1 MPEKKLNNT
10 VFAEIKERGY
20 VIVENLLPKDQ
31 VTEMAAARRLKPWQ
45 EVKEGVAHYTQV
57 ARGEYAPSDTR

>member
-31 VTEMAAARRLKPWQ
+31 VTEMAAARRHEFPYGQ
-45 EVKEGVAHYTQV
+45 RQ
-57 ARGEYAPSDTR
+57 